1 MFTMYGQPA
10 HWFIAMMLLLLV
22 METNA
27 TAQEKGDPTQED
39 TITRPNQDAD
49 EIAPEKMTVPR
60 RHPLAPRPG
69 IGRGERNKWVVI
81 GPDGKKRELDTSN
94 SAGVILKQSVETV
107 TENGEQKVRVQGK
120 AVVIGPD
127 GKQTEYDLAEPVEPA
142 LGKLDWGMPED
153 LPARLQKM
161 LEDFPVGP
169 DRHNLFG
176 PAEQILPGRLR
187 QRQPSVEK
195 YTVGLQCRPVLDSTL
210 RYQLN
215 LDEQIGLIVVRVL
228 EDSPAAD
235 AGIQPHDILL
245 YADQASLT
253 SIPDLHEAVNRAG
266 QEGLPLSLNLLSQG
280 QEKGVEVQP
289 VEKSG
294 QGDDHP
300 ARWGQPRGLPAAEVI
315 PGFEAHRQQMQEQ
328 MQRMRQEM
336 LQLERQVIGGDT
348 QIDKDQP

>member
-1 MFTMYGQPA
+1 
-10 HWFIAMMLLLLV
+10 MLSLFKHGSSAVLLFLGMVAFLFVLV
-22 METNA
+22 TRMP
-27 TAQEKGDPTQED
+27 AQEKGDSSAKNPPTLLNQED
-39 TITRPNQDAD
+39 EGIPLEKRV
-49 EIAPEKMTVPR
+49 APQPSRLPR
-60 RHPLAPRPG
+60 LPG
-69 IGRGERNKWVVI
+69 ARRSESNKLWII
-81 GPDGKKRELDTSN
+81 GPDGKKQELDTSG
-94 SAGVILKQSVETV
+94 SASVVLKQSVQTV
-107 TENGEQKVRVQGK
+107 TENGEQQVRVQGK

-215 LDEQIGLIVVRVL
+215 LDEQVGLIVVRVS
-228 EDSPAAD
+228 ENSPGFA

-245 YADQASLT
+245 YADQASL
-253 SIPDLHEAVNRAG
+253 SSVSDLREAVHKAG
-266 QEGLPLSLNLLSQG
+266 EEGLPLSLNFLSQG
-280 QEKGVEVQP
+280 KEKGVEVQP
-289 VEKSG
+289 VESR
-294 QGDDHP
+294 
-300 ARWGQPRGLPAAEVI
+300 ARPDNPAAAAI
-315 PGFEAHRQQMQEQ
+315 PGFEQQKKQMLQQMQ
-328 MQRMRQEM
+328 QEM
-336 LQLERQVIGGDT
+336 LRMREQLRQFEQQSDGRELPFDNH
-348 QIDKDQP
+348 